1 MRDKYKAP
9 RKNKKDRIA
18 KVSVPLKN
26 AIKKIVSGKE
36 ETKYSTNYQVNTPFN
51 SVITTKSEWMFPLPS
66 TYTVGI
72 ASGQAASGAGR
83 IGDQISPTSL
93 KVHAIVSLGN
103 AVVRCTDIIV
113 NFYVFT
119 LKDAKSLDTVQS
131 ADSALPSRFLDTGD
145 GGFNSFNGNA
155 WDLDLPVNRSQFNL
169 LHKRSFRLSKGF
181 GYLNGTGTA
190 GDSVTGASTTCKHLH
205 FDIPTPSV
213 LKYLLDTDSKPQNFC
228 PVMAVGYAHA
238 DGTSPDTALQDLQ
251 VSWRANLFYK
261 DA

>member
-26 AIKKIVSGKE
+26 AIKKIVGGKE
-36 ETKYSTNYQVNTPFN
+36 ETKYATNYQVNTPFN
-51 SVITTKSEWMFPLPS
+51 GVITSKTEWMYPLPS
-66 TYTVGI
+66 TLTVGT
-72 ASGQAASGAGR
+72 SGQAASGAGR

-103 AVVRCTDIIV
+103 AVARCTDIIV
-113 NFYVFT
+113 NFYIFT
-119 LKDAKSLDTVQS
+119 LKDAKSKSTVSS
-131 ADSALPSRFLDTGD
+131 ADSALPAAFLDTGD

-169 LHKRSFRLSKGF
+169 LHKRSFRLSKGSGF
-181 GYLNGTGTA
+181 LNGTGTA
-190 GDSVTGASTTCKHLH
+190 GDSVTGASTTFKHLH
-205 FDIPTPSV
+205 FDIPTPAT
-213 LKYLLDTDSKPQNFC
+213 LKYQYDADLTPQNFC

-238 DGTSPDTALQDLQ
+238 DGSTPDSALQDLQ
-251 VSWRANLFYK
+251 VSWRANLYYK